1 MQSYDEIV
9 NSGTDW
15 LGYIPAQWSIRRGK
29 FLYQNKKV
37 VNKGMAETQRLAL
50 TLRGVIERKDG
61 DNLGLNPESLES
73 YQVFEKNDL
82 VFKLIDLE
90 NKQTSRVG
98 LTPKRGIMSP
108 AYIRLTPK
116 LALSPGY
123 FFYYY
128 YSLYLTYVFNNI
140 AGEGVRANLSAK
152 ELLELPAPVPSL
164 QTQQKIAD
172 FLDTETAQIDNL
184 IAKQE
189 RLLEMLEEKRRA
201 TITHAVTRGLNPSV
215 ELKET
220 NIPWLGQIPR
230 HWGEVRVKHLVK
242 ELEAGTSVNASSS
255 SDDTGVYVLKTSA
268 VYTRRFRADE
278 NKPVLASELHR
289 VSCPV
294 RKGAVVI
301 SRMNTPELVGASAYV
316 EDEHSDIYLPDR
328 LWQTRYID
336 ESAQDSRY
344 LAYFFRLQGFRD
356 QISLAAEGASSSM
369 QTISK
374 NKFLNIKMAC
384 PATDEQKK
392 ISDYLDGYNK
402 RNDLLMQKIQT
413 QIALLRERR
422 TSLISHAVTGKVM
435 I

>member
-1 MQSYDEIV
+1 MQSYDEMV

-37 VNKGMAETQRLAL
+37 VNKGMTETQRLAL

-73 YQVFEKNDL
+73 YQIFEKNDL

-189 RLLEMLEEKRRA
+189 RLLELLEEKRRA
-201 TITHAVTRGLNPSV
+201 TITHAVTRGLDPNV

-220 NIPWLGQIPR
+220 NIPWLGQIPA
-230 HWGEVRVKHLVK
+230 HWGVERVAALYRRKRVKDHPDEELLSVYRDYGVIIKSSRDDNHNTESEDLSNYQLVEPDDLVTNK
-242 ELEAGTSVNASSS
+242 MKTWQGSIAVSEIRGIVSPAYFIFSPTSQTLNPRYVHYQLR
-255 SDDTGVYVLKTSA
+255 SD
-268 VYTRRFRADE
+268 
-278 NKPVLASELHR
+278 
-289 VSCPV
+289 
-294 RKGAVVI
+294 
-301 SRMNTPELVGASAYV
+301 
-316 EDEHSDIYLPDR
+316 
-328 LWQTRYID
+328 RYI
-336 ESAQDSRY
+336 AQYKS
-344 LAYFFRLQGFRD
+344 
-356 QISLAAEGASSSM
+356 
-369 QTISK
+369 ISK
-374 NKFLNIKMAC
+374 GIRPGQWDLDYEQFRIMRLTVPPIGEQAKIVKHIEDNEIRTKAIK
-384 PATDEQKK
+384 
-392 ISDYLDGYNK
+392 
-402 RNDLLMQKIQT
+402 QKIQT

-422 TSLISHAVTGKVM
+422 TSLISHAVTGK
-435 I
+435 IKI

>member
-73 YQVFEKNDL
+73 YQIFEKNDL

-189 RLLEMLEEKRRA
+189 RLLELLEEKRRA

-220 NIPWLGQIPR
+220 NIPWLGKVPVGWLSSKLGHYLKYVGSGVTPRGGAETYTDSGVKFLRSQNVHNGYISDGNMTFITPNVHEEMRRSKLQSEDVLLNITGGSIGRSTVVPSQFGEANVNQHVCALRTVKNKLDPHFLSYILRSNLGQSQIFGLQLGSNR
-230 HWGEVRVKHLVK
+230 EGLNYDQIRNLVIALPDINQQ
-242 ELEAGTSVNASSS
+242 LEIVAFLNMQEE
-255 SDDTGVYVLKTSA
+255 K
-268 VYTRRFRADE
+268 
-278 NKPVLASELHR
+278 SELL
-289 VSCPV
+289 
-294 RKGAVVI
+294 K
-301 SRMNTPELVGASAYV
+301 
-316 EDEHSDIYLPDR
+316 
-328 LWQTRYID
+328 
-336 ESAQDSRY
+336 
-344 LAYFFRLQGFRD
+344 
-356 QISLAAEGASSSM
+356 
-369 QTISK
+369 
-374 NKFLNIKMAC
+374 
-384 PATDEQKK
+384 
-392 ISDYLDGYNK
+392 
-402 RNDLLMQKIQT
+402 QKIQT
-413 QIALLRERR
+413 QITLLRERR